1 MSELVFGLGEL
12 VLGMA
17 AGAAG
22 SHRGGRW
29 FGAALLLGVAACA
42 AVSDRLRRA

>member
-1 MSELVFGLGEL
+1 VSELVFGFGEL

-17 AGAAG
+17 LGVAG
-22 SHRGGRW
+22 SRRGGCW
-29 FGAALLLGVAACA
+29 FGAALLLGVAVCA